1 MKTYYEILGIASNAS
16 IDIIKSAYR
25 KLVIKY
31 HPDRNPGNK
40 EAEKRFIE
48 INQAYEVLSDISLR
62 NQYDLTL
69 TAPKASRNAT
79 NFSQNINAQKPE
91 IEIFYC
97 NRTEI
102 FSGETIDFYWRTQ
115 NADVVYLNPF
125 GQVATSGHKKVRFK
139 NMKSSTVQ
147 IDLIAYNTIAKTKN
161 TRYFIVKNIMKMPP
175 EERNQVLKKRF
186 FKFLNRAKYGLFAI
200 FGFVA
205 IVVTSIVVAPR
216 KKIQIPFDV
225 NGMTYT
231 IKLDE
236 YNREYQEV
244 LLADSIV
251 AITKRVSQQDSI
263 KLDAALQNMIINFE
277 RDNNK

>member
-1 MKTYYEILGIASNAS
+1 LKTYYEILGIANSAP
-16 IDIIKSAYR
+16 IDAIKSAYR

-31 HPDRNPGNK
+31 HPDRNAGNK
-40 EAEKRFIE
+40 DAERRFIE
-48 INQAYEVLSDISLR
+48 INQAYEILSDSTLR
-62 NQYDLTL
+62 NQYDLSL
-69 TAPKASRNAT
+69 SAPKASRSTT
-79 NFSQNINAQKPE
+79 NFSQNVYAQKPE

-139 NMKSSTVQ
+139 NMKSPSVQ
-147 IDLIAYNTIAKTKN
+147 IDLIAYNTVAKTKN
-161 TRYFIVKNIMKMPP
+161 TRYFIIKSIMKMPT

-186 FKFLNRAKYGLFAI
+186 FKFLDRAKYGLFAV
-200 FGFVA
+200 FGF
-205 IVVTSIVVAPR
+205 ISIVIASIITAPKNRVA
-216 KKIQIPFDV
+216 IPFDV

-236 YNREYQEV
+236 YDREYQET

-251 AITKRVSQQDSI
+251 AVTKRVPQKDSI
-263 KLDAALQNMIINFE
+263 QLNAALQKMIINFE
-277 RDNNK
+277 RDN

>member
-1 MKTYYEILGIASNAS
+1 MKTYYEILGIANSAP
-16 IDIIKSAYR
+16 IDAIKSAYR

-31 HPDRNPGNK
+31 HPDRNPGNQD
-40 EAEKRFIE
+40 AEKRFIE
-48 INQAYEVLSDISLR
+48 INQAYEILSDSTLR
-62 NQYDLTL
+62 NQYDLSL
-69 TAPKASRNAT
+69 SAPKASRSTT
-79 NFSQNINAQKPE
+79 NFSQNVYAQKPE

-139 NMKSSTVQ
+139 NMKSPSVQ
-147 IDLIAYNTIAKTKN
+147 IDLIAYNTVAKTKN
-161 TRYFIVKNIMKMPP
+161 TRYFIIKSIMKMPT

-186 FKFLNRAKYGLFAI
+186 FKFLDRAKYGLFAV
-200 FGFVA
+200 FGF
-205 IVVTSIVVAPR
+205 ISIVIASIITAPKNRVA
-216 KKIQIPFDV
+216 IPFDV

-236 YNREYQEV
+236 YDREYQET

-251 AITKRVSQQDSI
+251 AVTKRVPQKDSI
-263 KLDAALQNMIINFE
+263 QLNAALQKMIINFE
-277 RDNNK
+277 RDN

>member
-40 EAEKRFIE
+40 ESEKRFIE
-48 INQAYEVLSDISLR
+48 INQANEILSDTTLR
-62 NQYDLTL
+62 NQYDLSL
-69 TAPKASRNAT
+69 TAPKASRNTT

-139 NMKSSTVQ
+139 NMKSPSVQ
-147 IDLIAYNTIAKTKN
+147 IDLVAYNTIAKTKN
-161 TRYFIVKNIMKMPP
+161 TRYFIVKSIMKMP
-175 EERNQVLKKRF
+175 EAARNQVLKKTIF
-186 FKFLNRAKYGLFAI
+186 QI
-200 FGFVA
+200 FG
-205 IVVTSIVVAPR
+205 SC
-216 KKIQIPFDV
+216 KIWFICCFWFYFYSSYIH
-225 NGMTYT
+225 NC
-231 IKLDE
+231 
-236 YNREYQEV
+236 
-244 LLADSIV
+244 S
-251 AITKRVSQQDSI
+251 S
-263 KLDAALQNMIINFE
+263 
-277 RDNNK
+277 

>member
-1 MKTYYEILGIASNAS
+1 LKTYYEILGILPNAS
-16 IDIIKSAYR
+16 IDAIKSAYR
-25 KLVIKY
+25 KMVIKY
-31 HPDRNPGNK
+31 HPDRNAGDK
-40 EAEKRFIE
+40 DAERRFIE
-48 INQAYEVLSDISLR
+48 INQAYEILSDSTLR
-62 NQYDLTL
+62 NQYDLSL
-69 TAPKASRNAT
+69 SAPKASRSTT
-79 NFSQNINAQKPE
+79 NFSQNVNAQKPE

-139 NMKSSTVQ
+139 NMKSPSVQ
-147 IDLIAYNTIAKTKN
+147 IDLIAYNTVAKTKN
-161 TRYFIVKNIMKMPP
+161 TRYFIIKSIMKMPT

-186 FKFLNRAKYGLFAI
+186 FKFLDRAKYGLFAV
-200 FGFVA
+200 FGF
-205 IVVTSIVVAPR
+205 ISIVIASIITAPKSRVA
-216 KKIQIPFDV
+216 IPFDV

-236 YNREYQEV
+236 YDREYQET

-251 AITKRVSQQDSI
+251 AVTKRVPQKDSI
-263 KLDAALQNMIINFE
+263 QLNAALQKMIINFE
-277 RDNNK
+277 QDN

>member
-1 MKTYYEILGIASNAS
+1 LKTYYEILGIANSAP
-16 IDIIKSAYR
+16 IDAIKSAYR

-40 EAEKRFIE
+40 DAERRFIE
-48 INQAYEVLSDISLR
+48 INQAYEILSDSTLR
-62 NQYDLTL
+62 NQYDLSL
-69 TAPKASRNAT
+69 SAPKASRSTT
-79 NFSQNINAQKPE
+79 NFSQNVYAQKPE

-125 GQVATSGHKKVRFK
+125 GLVATSGHKKVRFK
-139 NMKSSTVQ
+139 NMKSPSVQ
-147 IDLIAYNTIAKTKN
+147 IDLIAYNTVAKTKN
-161 TRYFIVKNIMKMPP
+161 TRYFIIKSIMKMPT

-186 FKFLNRAKYGLFAI
+186 FKFLDRAKYGLFAV
-200 FGFVA
+200 FGFIS
-205 IVVTSIVVAPR
+205 IVVTSIVTAPR
-216 KKIQIPFDV
+216 NRVTIPFDV

-236 YNREYQEV
+236 YDREYQEK

-251 AITKRVSQQDSI
+251 AVTKRVPQKDSI
-263 KLDAALQNMIINFE
+263 QLNAALQKMIINFE
-277 RDNNK
+277 RDN

>member
-1 MKTYYEILGIASNAS
+1 MKTYYEILGIASNVS

-40 EAEKRFIE
+40 DAEKRFIE
-48 INQAYEVLSDISLR
+48 INQAYEILSDTTLR
-62 NQYDLTL
+62 NQYDLSL

-139 NMKSSTVQ
+139 NMKSPSVQ
-147 IDLIAYNTIAKTKN
+147 IDLIAYNTFAKTKN
-161 TRYFIVKNIMKMPP
+161 TRYFIIKSIMKMP
-175 EERNQVLKKRF
+175 EAARNQVLKKRF
-186 FKFLNRAKYGLFAI
+186 FKFLDRAKYGLFAV
-200 FGFVA
+200 FGFIS
-205 IVVTSIVVAPR
+205 IVITSIIVAPKR
-216 KKIQIPFDV
+216 RVQIPFDV

-236 YNREYQEV
+236 YDREYQEA

-251 AITKRVSQQDSI
+251 AVTKRVPQKDSMQ
-263 KLDAALQNMIINFE
+263 LDAALQKMIVNFE
-277 RDNNK
+277 RENN

>member
-1 MKTYYEILGIASNAS
+1 LKTYYEILGIANSAP
-16 IDIIKSAYR
+16 IDAIKSAYR

-31 HPDRNPGNK
+31 HPDRNPGNQD
-40 EAEKRFIE
+40 AEKRFIE
-48 INQAYEVLSDISLR
+48 INQAYEILSDSTLR
-62 NQYDLTL
+62 NQYDLSL
-69 TAPKASRNAT
+69 SAPKASRSTT
-79 NFSQNINAQKPE
+79 NFSQNVYAQKPE

-139 NMKSSTVQ
+139 NMKSPSVQ
-147 IDLIAYNTIAKTKN
+147 IDLIAYNTVAKTKN
-161 TRYFIVKNIMKMPP
+161 TRYFIIKSIMKMPT

-186 FKFLNRAKYGLFAI
+186 FKFLDRAKYGLFAV
-200 FGFVA
+200 FGF
-205 IVVTSIVVAPR
+205 ISIVIASIITAPKNRVA
-216 KKIQIPFDV
+216 IPFDV

-236 YNREYQEV
+236 YDREYQET

-251 AITKRVSQQDSI
+251 AVTKRVPQKDSI
-263 KLDAALQNMIINFE
+263 QLNAALQKMIINFE
-277 RDNNK
+277 RDN

>member
-1 MKTYYEILGIASNAS
+1 MKTYYEILGIANNAS
-16 IDIIKSAYR
+16 LDIIKSAYR

-48 INQAYEVLSDISLR
+48 INQAYEILSDTTLR
-62 NQYDLTL
+62 NQYDLSL
-69 TAPKASRNAT
+69 TAPKASRNTT

-139 NMKSSTVQ
+139 NMKSSSVQ
-147 IDLIAYNTIAKTKN
+147 IDLIAYNTVAKTKN
-161 TRYFIVKNIMKMPP
+161 TRYFIIKSIMKMPT

-186 FKFLNRAKYGLFAI
+186 FKFLDRAKYGLFAV
-200 FGFVA
+200 FGFIS
-205 IVVTSIVVAPR
+205 IVITSIIAAPKR
-216 KKIQIPFDV
+216 RVQIPFDV

-236 YNREYQEV
+236 YDREYQEA

-251 AITKRVSQQDSI
+251 AVTKRVPQKDSMQ
-263 KLDAALQNMIINFE
+263 LDAALQKMIVNFE
-277 RDNNK
+277 RENN

>member
-1 MKTYYEILGIASNAS
+1 MKTYYEILGILPNAS
-16 IDIIKSAYR
+16 LDAVKTAYR
-25 KLVIKY
+25 KLVIQF
-31 HPDRNPGNK
+31 HPDRNSGNK
-40 EAEKRFIE
+40 DAEKRFIE
-48 INQAYEVLSDISLR
+48 INQAYEILSDTTLR
-62 NQYDLTL
+62 NQYDLSL
-69 TAPKASRNAT
+69 TAPKASRNTT
-79 NFSQNINAQKPE
+79 NFSQNIYAQKPE

-139 NMKSSTVQ
+139 NMKSPSVQ

-161 TRYFIVKNIMKMPP
+161 TRYFIVRSILKLPVA
-175 EERNQVLKKRF
+175 ERNLVLKKRF
-186 FKFLNRAKYGLFAI
+186 FKFLDRAKYGLFAI
-200 FGFVA
+200 FGFIT
-205 IVVTSIVVAPR
+205 IVVTAIFVAP
-216 KKIQIPFDV
+216 KNKVDVPFDV

-236 YNREYQEV
+236 YDRAYQEA

-251 AITKRVSQQDSI
+251 AVTKRVPQKDSI
-263 KLDAALQNMIINFE
+263 QLNKALKKMIVNFE
-277 RDNNK
+277 RENN